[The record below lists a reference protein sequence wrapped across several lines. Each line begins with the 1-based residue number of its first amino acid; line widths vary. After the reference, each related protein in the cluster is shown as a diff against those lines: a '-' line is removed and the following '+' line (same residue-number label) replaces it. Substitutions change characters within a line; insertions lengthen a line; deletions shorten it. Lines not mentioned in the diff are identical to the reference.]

1 MNEKLKNLTEQPDPA
16 VWEGIKNTVARRR
29 ALRRSAWA
37 AAGLVVAGAV
47 VFLALPREEPPM
59 VAEWS
64 TPVEEQTLQQEPV
77 QDVPQASVAT
87 SSPDKVAANVRKETE
102 SRPAEAPAVENVS
115 VAPTYEST
123 AAPKESPVAREPLH
137 SDDVSVVAQPIVSVS
152 APQTEVAVETPTV
165 EENPPAKA
173 HSSAGVS
180 NVPDM
185 LLWFPNVFSP
195 SSDNDEYN
203 RFRAHLNTAGA
214 TVKDF
219 RMAIY
224 SRAGSRV
231 FITNDINDA
240 WDGTHNGTA
249 MPQAAYVY
257 VVFYTDGDGIQ
268 HHCKGTVTLVR

>member
-1 MNEKLKNLTEQPDPA
+1 MNEKLKKLTEQPDPA

-29 ALRRSAWA
+29 ALRRTAWA

-47 VFLALPREEPPM
+47 VFLAFPREEPPM

-64 TPVEEQTLQQEPV
+64 APVEEQTLQQAPV
-77 QDVPQASVAT
+77 QNVPQASVAT
-87 SSPDKVAANVRKETE
+87 SSPDRLPVKVQKETE
-102 SRPAEAPAVENVS
+102 NRPAEAPVVENVPVVLS
-115 VAPTYEST
+115 HEST
-123 AAPKESPVAREPLH
+123 ATPAESPVARETVHPN
-137 SDDVSVVAQPIVSVS
+137 DVSVVAQPIVSVA
-152 APQTEVAVETPTV
+152 APQTEVAVETPSV

-195 SSDNDEYN
+195 ASDNDEYN

-257 VVFYTDGDGIQ
+257 VVFYTDGDGVQ